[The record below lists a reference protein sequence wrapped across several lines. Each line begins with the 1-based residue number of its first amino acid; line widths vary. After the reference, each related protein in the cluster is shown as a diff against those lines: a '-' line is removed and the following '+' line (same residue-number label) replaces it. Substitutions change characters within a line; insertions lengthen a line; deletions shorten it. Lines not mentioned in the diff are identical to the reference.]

1 MGICLSSLYIL
12 LYSLENITLIYKV
25 TNIWP
30 TINFFFWYT
39 VYFDILFLKWFAW
52 VVHLSIE
59 LLFFLINL
67 YAFFSITVISP
78 LIITFGD
85 SISPQCIIFLSF

>member
-1 MGICLSSLYIL
+1 MAQWLGSGIDTAVAQIQSLAWGPPCAKDMAKKKKINKDMGICLSSLYIL

-39 VYFDILFLKWFAW
+39 VYFDILFLK
-52 VVHLSIE
+52 
-59 LLFFLINL
+59 
-67 YAFFSITVISP
+67 
-78 LIITFGD
+78 
-85 SISPQCIIFLSF
+85 